1 MSENNFPDTYVAVDL
16 ETTGLSPENDR
27 ILEIGAVKIEKGQV
41 TDTFCTFVDPEMEVP
56 ERIRELTGISTDMVK
71 GQPGAEAAFESFA
84 AFCGDMDLMGHNLP
98 FDYSFLKVQAVRQKL
113 PFEKRGIDTL
123 QIARG
128 LLADLESRSLSS
140 LCSCFGIQRARAH
153 RALDDA
159 MATHQLYLCLRQKAK
174 EEALFLP
181 KPLMYRPKRQSPA
194 TISQKRYLK
203 DLIKYHR
210 IELDMDPDR
219 LTKSEASRMIDRIIL
234 NYGKCTGRRDNR

>member
-1 MSENNFPDTYVAVDL
+1 MSERNFPDTYVVVDL

-27 ILEIGAVKIEKGQV
+27 ILEIGAVKVEKGRV

-56 ERIRELTGISTDMVK
+56 ERIRQLTGISTGMVK
-71 GQPGAEAAFESFA
+71 GQPRAEEAVANFYT
-84 AFCGDMDLMGHNLP
+84 FCRDMDLMGHNLP
-98 FDYSFLKVQAVRQKL
+98 FDYSFLKVQAARQKI

-140 LCSCFGIQRARAH
+140 LCSCFGIDRTRAH

-159 MATHQLYLCLRQKAK
+159 AATHQLYLCLQQKAQ
-174 EEALFLP
+174 EDGLFLP

-210 IELDMDPDR
+210 IELDIDPDS

-234 NYGKCTGRRDNR
+234 NYGKCTRRRENR